1 MAPLSTR
8 HSCAPAEVLRA
19 SQGVFHQKSAQRAKT
34 AVLTASTWNIRS
46 MVDTEGPVE
55 VASQASGNQRGET
68 RKVDQVVFELTRYGV
83 SVCALQ
89 ETKWFGEAVYEVNG
103 GVLLAAGRPTP
114 ADGVSIRRGEGV
126 ALVLLGPALAAWK
139 LGGKQ

>member
-1 MAPLSTR
+1 MEHT
-8 HSCAPAEVLRA
+8 
-19 SQGVFHQKSAQRAKT
+19 
-34 AVLTASTWNIRS
+34 
-46 MVDTEGPVE
+46 
-55 VASQASGNQRGET
+55 ASQASGNQRGET

-126 ALVLLGPALAAWK
+126 ALVLLGPALAVWK
-139 LGGKQ
+139 LGGKQWRAWSSRCVSAFLEFPGRTG